1 MMKAL
6 KIVNAQIPCF
16 EDNTWKVSDILVDEG
31 KIVKLGTV
39 MESAQVTID
48 AEGKIVSPGFIDI
61 HAHED
66 SISNKE
72 FPFFTAECALR
83 MGVTTQAAGN
93 CGESADDLGDFC
105 QYIQRNGSPVNYVM
119 FVGQN
124 SLRHKAGALDWYKA
138 TEPAQLDRM
147 KKMLEECLEF
157 APVGL
162 SCGFEYEPGVTA
174 EETIRLAEVFGGD
187 NHVISVHFRRDGEGS
202 KESIDELAYI
212 QRETGLAMQMSHI
225 GSCSATGYMKEA
237 LSVLRTY
244 REEGVDIMADC
255 YPYNAF
261 CTGIKT
267 AVFDDGCFEKW
278 NKGYEDL
285 LITDGK
291 YKNRRCTAELFRELR
306 EGEEDVR
313 VVAFVMND
321 DEIEEAY
328 RQPFVMVGS
337 DCGYTN
343 GGGHPR
349 GAGTFPRVLGKLVR
363 EKKVIT
369 LLDALRKMTIQ
380 PAERLGLQYKGA
392 VREGMD
398 ADLVI
403 FGPDTISDRADF
415 LNPSLPPEGIDYVV
429 VNGRIAVRENRIID
443 GRSGRYIRHM
453 GK

>member
-1 MMKAL
+1 MKAL

-39 MESAQVTID
+39 TESAQVTID

-162 SCGFEYEPGVTA
+162 SCGF
-174 EETIRLAEVFGGD
+174 F
-187 NHVISVHFRRDGEGS
+187 IS
-202 KESIDELAYI
+202 
-212 QRETGLAMQMSHI
+212 
-225 GSCSATGYMKEA
+225 SCNFFTS
-237 LSVLRTY
+237 
-244 REEGVDIMADC
+244 
-255 YPYNAF
+255 
-261 CTGIKT
+261 
-267 AVFDDGCFEKW
+267 
-278 NKGYEDL
+278 
-285 LITDGK
+285 
-291 YKNRRCTAELFRELR
+291 
-306 EGEEDVR
+306 
-313 VVAFVMND
+313 
-321 DEIEEAY
+321 
-328 RQPFVMVGS
+328 
-337 DCGYTN
+337 YTRFTTK
-343 GGGHPR
+343 P
-349 GAGTFPRVLGKLVR
+349 
-363 EKKVIT
+363 
-369 LLDALRKMTIQ
+369 
-380 PAERLGLQYKGA
+380 
-392 VREGMD
+392 
-398 ADLVI
+398 
-403 FGPDTISDRADF
+403 
-415 LNPSLPPEGIDYVV
+415 
-429 VNGRIAVRENRIID
+429 
-443 GRSGRYIRHM
+443 
-453 GK
+453 